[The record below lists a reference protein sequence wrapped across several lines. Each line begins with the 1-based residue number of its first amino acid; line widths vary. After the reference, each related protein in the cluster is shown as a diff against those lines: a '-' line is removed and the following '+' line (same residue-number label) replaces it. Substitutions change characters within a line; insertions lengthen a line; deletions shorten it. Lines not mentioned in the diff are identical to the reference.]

1 MKIPRDSLC
10 AVVVLVATASLFAA
24 DALTVSVSSATDKS
38 YYRVKQEDGSFA
50 PELYVIANGG
60 KFPGTTRD
68 STFDK
73 VTYPQVAGLVGQQ
86 LARQNYFLAPKA
98 KDASL
103 LVVIYWGET
112 IPFGGLNPQDPVQA
126 GTASL
131 DAFMSQINAIRA
143 QQTGN
148 KVSGLVM
155 AANGRIP
162 VGSANATDSRG
173 EAYGPPR
180 PDDGLLDFALTQM
193 QSADLYRDK
202 ASEENARLLGYTDAI
217 NERRELPAWADVAG
231 LAQELRADIEE
242 ARYYVV
248 VAAYDFKVM
257 KEKQRKVLRWVTR
270 ISVGSRGNEFDKCVA
285 QMLASASDAF
295 GQGGG
300 LRRRHFGD
308 GKVILGET
316 KYLGE
321 ATAEDLKPAATPTET
336 K

>member
-1 MKIPRDSLC
+1 MNIPRYSLC
-10 AVVVLVATASLFAA
+10 VAAMVAATEPLSAA

-68 STFDK
+68 STFERVD
-73 VTYPQVAGLVGQQ
+73 YPQVAGLVGQQ
-86 LARQNYFLAPKA
+86 LARQNYFLAAKA
-98 KDASL
+98 KDATL
-103 LVVIYWGET
+103 LIVIYWGET
-112 IPFGGLNPQDPVQA
+112 VPFGGLSPEDPVRA
-126 GTASL
+126 GTASM
-131 DAFMSQINAIRA
+131 DAYMHQISAFRA
-143 QQTGN
+143 QQSGN
-148 KVSGLVM
+148 RVSGLV
-155 AANGRIP
+155 AAASGKTSG
-162 VGSANATDSRG
+162 GSAGSKDFVSQ
-173 EAYGPPR
+173 

-202 ASEENARLLGYTDAI
+202 ASEDNARLLGYTDAI
-217 NERRELPAWADVAG
+217 NERREQPAWADVAG
-231 LAQELRADIEE
+231 LAQELRSDIEE

-270 ISVGSRGNEFDKCVA
+270 ISVGSRGNEFDKRVA
-285 QMLASASDAF
+285 QMLASAGDAF

-308 GKVILGET
+308 GRVILGET

-321 ATAEDLKPAATPTET
+321 ATAEDLKPVATPTEA

>member
-1 MKIPRDSLC
+1 MKIPRHSLC
-10 AVVVLVATASLFAA
+10 VAVVMAATAPLFAA

-50 PELYVIANGG
+50 PEFFVIANGG

-68 STFDK
+68 ATFERIS
-73 VTYPQVAGLVGQQ
+73 YPQVAGLVGQQ

-98 KDASL
+98 NDASL

-126 GTASL
+126 ASGALTDYMRAVNWGPHKSMADRINSTAGRPQSHGDKTGQEAGA
-131 DAFMSQINAIRA
+131 DA
-143 QQTGN
+143 
-148 KVSGLVM
+148 
-155 AANGRIP
+155 
-162 VGSANATDSRG
+162 
-173 EAYGPPR
+173 
-180 PDDGLLDFALTQM
+180 GLLDYALALA
-193 QSADLYRDK
+193 QSADHYRDK
-202 ASEENARLLGYTDAI
+202 ASEENARLLGYVDAL

-257 KEKQRKVLRWVTR
+257 REKQRKVLRWVTR
-270 ISVGSRGNEFDKCVA
+270 ISIGSRGNEFDKCVA
-285 QMLASASDAF
+285 QMLASAGDAF

-321 ATAEDLKPAATPTET
+321 ATAEDMKPAEKPPET